1 MAIST
6 RQSAVL
12 GNTVGPLGLIL
23 GLLVSAAT
31 MPAIMAAEPTTVAAV
46 TPPVAASPA
55 ADANPPTEPAAASV
69 PLARVVLFSSGVGF
83 FDRQGQVDGNASLAI
98 KFNASDIDDLLK
110 SLVVEDRGGQIA
122 AVTYGSK
129 DPITKTLSKFA
140 INLTSNP
147 TLAQILNQIRGERI
161 EFSAPAR

>member
-6 RQSAVL
+6 RQSADL
-12 GNTVGPLGLIL
+12 GRSFGPLELIL
-23 GLLVSAAT
+23 GLLVSAVAT
-31 MPAIMAAEPTTVAAV
+31 LAAAAEPTTVAAV

-55 ADANPPTEPAAASV
+55 ADANPPTEPGVASV
-69 PLARVVLFSSGVGF
+69 PLARVVLFNSGVGF
-83 FDRQGQVDGNASLAI
+83 FDRQGQVDGNAAVAI
-98 KFNASDIDDLLK
+98 KFNASDINDLLK